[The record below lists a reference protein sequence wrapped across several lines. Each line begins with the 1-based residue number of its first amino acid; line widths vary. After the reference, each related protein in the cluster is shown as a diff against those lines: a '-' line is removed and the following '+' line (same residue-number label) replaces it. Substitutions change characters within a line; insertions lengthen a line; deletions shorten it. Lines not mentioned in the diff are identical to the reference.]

1 MKIENINNYDEFEEY
16 MKNYKFLIINI
27 SAPWCKPCKE
37 IKPSIEKF
45 VSVIHK
51 KDFIYLKLDYDTYIS
66 YENFELL
73 FKVNKIPYFCIIE
86 NKKIIFSIVSGD
98 FLEVSTNLHKHI
110 TSCENRLLYEEKLT
124 NNFNLNTDF

>member
-1 MKIENINNYDEFEEY
+1 MKIETINNYEELEEY

-51 KDFIYLKLDYDTYIS
+51 KDFIYLKIDYDIYIS
-66 YENFELL
+66 CENFEFL
-73 FKVNKIPYFCIIE
+73 FKVNKIPYFCIME
-86 NKKIIFSIVSGD
+86 DKKIKFSIGRFTRKKV
-98 FLEVSTNLHKHI
+98 F
-110 TSCENRLLYEEKLT
+110 
-124 NNFNLNTDF
+124 